1 MDNLRKSFIFSQIWV
16 KFKPPGL
23 LGTDITMTLWLYIS
37 NPGACRYSIRPMV
50 YIEIWFMKKKK
61 ITWICGREKNWN
73 QTELIITISKIDY
86 CILYLA
92 GNRSSRLVQIL
103 YFPFVLRSPCLSVCL
118 PPPLLLLPIPMF
130 YQVSIPIPC
139 TVTMAIPGLWRH
151 SAVVQCL
158 CPFLILLCP
167 SLCFVWLIM
176 SGLSNSVSI
185 SKVVLIFKYFI
196 SLMFHSVFCL
206 WFVYFSTVNFLP
218 I

>member
-1 MDNLRKSFIFSQIWV
+1 M
-16 KFKPPGL
+16 
-23 LGTDITMTLWLYIS
+23 
-37 NPGACRYSIRPMV
+37 
-50 YIEIWFMKKKK
+50 
-61 ITWICGREKNWN
+61 CGRKKNWN

-86 CILYLA
+86 CIWLA
-92 GNRSSRLVQIL
+92 TGAAELVQIL
-103 YFPFVLRSPCLSVCL
+103 LCLLFWDSPVYLSVC
-118 PPPLLLLPIPMF
+118 PPPSFSPLPIPMF
-130 YQVSIPIPC
+130 CQVSIPIPC

-158 CPFLILLCP
+158 CPFLILLCL

-185 SKVVLIFKYFI
+185 SKVVLIFYIFYI
-196 SLMFHSVFCL
+196 FNVSFCFFGCL